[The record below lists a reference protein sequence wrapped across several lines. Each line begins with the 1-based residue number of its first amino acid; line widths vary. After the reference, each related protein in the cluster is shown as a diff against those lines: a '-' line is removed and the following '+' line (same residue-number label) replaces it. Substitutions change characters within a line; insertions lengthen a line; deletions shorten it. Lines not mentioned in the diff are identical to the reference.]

1 MSKLLRIWIHN
12 SFPSTDVLNS
22 FDVTDYH
29 LLNSIIPYAISSFRP
44 SMNFAGFMRS
54 GSKVEGFLLD
64 PSTSQGVSIRYDANH
79 DTVQVAAAA
88 LPSTT
93 QGIK

>member
-1 MSKLLRIWIHN
+1 
-12 SFPSTDVLNS
+12 
-22 FDVTDYH
+22 
-29 LLNSIIPYAISSFRP
+29 
-44 SMNFAGFMRS
+44 MNFAGFMRS

-88 LPSTT
+88 LPLTT